1 MCTLATSVA
10 TPGLGA
16 GRMGLNAIQPRQ
28 GSTESAGSGDS
39 DSGGGGGGTFGSP
52 VSTAAAAAAALQW
65 YYLANLDAHSSESL
79 QSSKLFSPPYWTG
92 PESFAP
98 STLSSDA
105 YAQDRRDECDSPLL
119 AEELAELCDQ
129 TRLELGLLEITSR
142 ARPTHLEVEHH
153 AGYGRAFLTGAVKGF
168 AGYGRSVSPT
178 TLVHQHHPHHH
189 HHQHHHHHHNHH
201 HNAKQQHHELP
212 LTKPQQALHL
222 HAPLPLTSNHYHQP
236 TYGGHQPLPLH
247 AGGMEQQHLQ
257 NANLKYSK
265 VPPANYLCHLCFK
278 KGHYIRDCPQAR
290 PKAEGKTPYQGKK
303 RCFGEYKCPKC
314 KRKWMSGNS
323 WANHGQECIKC
334 HINVYPHKQRPL
346 EKPDGLDVSD
356 QSKVHP
362 QMLCEKCK
370 TLGYY
375 CRRIQ

>member
-1 MCTLATSVA
+1 MCTLATSVT
-10 TPGLGA
+10 TP
-16 GRMGLNAIQPRQ
+16 GRMGLEAIQPRQ
-28 GSTESAGSGDS
+28 SSTESATSGDS
-39 DSGGGGGGTFGSP
+39 DSGGGGTFGSP

-65 YYLANLDAHSSESL
+65 YYLANLDARSSDSL
-79 QSSKLFSPPYWTG
+79 QSSKLFSPVYWPG
-92 PESFAP
+92 AESFPP
-98 STLSSDA
+98 SILSTEA
-105 YAQDRRDECDSPLL
+105 FNQDRKEDCESPLL

-129 TRLELGLLEITSR
+129 FDDLGLLELTSR
-142 ARPTHLEVEHH
+142 TRPTHLEADHH
-153 AGYGRAFLTGAVKGF
+153 AGYGRASLNTSLKGLGGF
-168 AGYGRSVSPT
+168 GRSVSPT
-178 TLVHQHHPHHH
+178 ALTHQHQQPHHHHH
-189 HHQHHHHHHNHH
+189 HHQHLHHQHAKPHHR
-201 HNAKQQHHELP
+201 ELP
-212 LTKPQQALHL
+212 LTRSAGQQQAFH
-222 HAPLPLTSNHYHQP
+222 HHQPLPLTTHHYQP
-236 TYGGHQPLPLH
+236 AYGVHQPLPLH
-247 AGGMEQQHLQ
+247 AGGTEHQHLQ
-257 NANLKYSK
+257 NENLKFSK
-265 VPPANYLCHLCFK
+265 VPPVNYLCHLCFK
-278 KGHYIRDCPQAR
+278 KGHFIRDCPQAR

>member
-1 MCTLATSVA
+1 MCTLATSV
-10 TPGLGA
+10 TTLGLGT
-16 GRMGLNAIQPRQ
+16 GRMGLDAIQPRQ

-39 DSGGGGGGTFGSP
+39 DSGGVYGSP
-52 VSTAAAAAAALQW
+52 IASAAAAALQW
-65 YYLANLDAHSSESL
+65 YYLANPHSSESM
-79 QSSKLFSPPYWTG
+79 QSSKLFSPAYWAGIDT
-92 PESFAP
+92 FAP
-98 STLSSDA
+98 STLPKEALKID
-105 YAQDRRDECDSPLL
+105 QDTKDDCESPLL

-129 TRLELGLLEITSR
+129 FDDLGLFELSSR
-142 ARPTHLEVEHH
+142 ARPNQLELDHF
-153 AGYGRAFLTGAVKGF
+153 AGYGRASLSASLKGL
-168 AGYGRSVSPT
+168 AGYGRSLSPT
-178 TLVHQHHPHHH
+178 SSLHQHRHHH
-189 HHQHHHHHHNHH
+189 HHVKHQQQQHSHH
-201 HNAKQQHHELP
+201 HHELP
-212 LTKPQQALHL
+212 LTRPHHQQQQQ
-222 HAPLPLTSNHYHQP
+222 HAFHHHQPLPLTNHHYQP
-236 TYGGHQPLPLH
+236 TYGGHHPLPLH
-247 AGGMEQQHLQ
+247 NGASAEQHQYHLQ
-257 NANLKYSK
+257 NTAQKYSK
-265 VPPANYLCHLCFK
+265 VPPSNYLCHLCFK

>member
-1 MCTLATSVA
+1 MCTLATSVT
-10 TPGLGA
+10 TPGLGT
-16 GRMGLNAIQPRQ
+16 GRMGLDAIQPRQ

-39 DSGGGGGGTFGSP
+39 DSGGGGGGVYSSP
-52 VSTAAAAAAALQW
+52 VSTAAAAAALQW
-65 YYLANLDAHSSESL
+65 YYLANLDTHSSEST
-79 QSSKLFSPPYWTG
+79 QSSKLFSPASYWTG
-92 PESFAP
+92 SEAFNS
-98 STLSSDA
+98 SSLSNEA
-105 YAQDRRDECDSPLL
+105 YKVDQDQRDDCESPLL

-129 TRLELGLLEITSR
+129 FDDLGLFELTSR
-142 ARPTHLEVEHH
+142 TRPNQLECDHF
-153 AGYGRAFLTGAVKGF
+153 AGYGRASVNASLKGLGG
-168 AGYGRSVSPT
+168 GYGRSISPPSS
-178 TLVHQHHPHHH
+178 LHQHHHHVKHQQQHNHHHELPLTRPQHQQQHAFHHQPLPLTNHHYQPAYGGHHPLPLHNGGTEHHH
-189 HHQHHHHHHNHH
+189 HHQHH
-201 HNAKQQHHELP
+201 LP
-212 LTKPQQALHL
+212 NVAQ
-222 HAPLPLTSNHYHQP
+222 
-236 TYGGHQPLPLH
+236 
-247 AGGMEQQHLQ
+247 
-257 NANLKYSK
+257 KYSK
-265 VPPANYLCHLCFK
+265 VPPSNYLCHLCFK